1 MFSTL
6 LTTARRLGHELFGSP
21 STTLT
26 TTTREVVG
34 EPDQGP
40 DPSAEAEPVDPRE
53 LDRLRHELR
62 EETRRR
68 QELFRACESLERQRD
83 RFQDLYRRQT
93 MEHGAAQAVLER
105 RMAACLQQRDGLLK
119 LLNARLEADGKP
131 AMVLDPKRDPAG
143 GPLDLAE
150 TFLRRHIALFTEAL
164 REFGLPPIPAGIA
177 KQADPA
183 PVDAPPG
190 QP

>member
-1 MFSTL
+1 MFNAL
-6 LTTARRLGHELFGSP
+6 LTTARRLGSELFGSP
-21 STTLT
+21 PPSTQMT
-26 TTTREVVG
+26 TATREVVG
-34 EPDQGP
+34 EPDRGP

-119 LLNARLEADGKP
+119 LLNARLEKAGEP
-131 AMVLDPKRDPAG
+131 AVALDPKRDPAG

-150 TFLRRHIALFTEAL
+150 TFLRRHIELFTEAL
-164 REFGLPPIPAGIA
+164 REFGLPPMPSRA
-177 KQADPA
+177 KAPA
-183 PVDAPPG
+183 PVDAPPE